1 METYFSLHDFWAVPA
16 RPSRLVY
23 EEKGMFVRLFQRISE
38 PTKQLT
44 YYVKWALF
52 TFSILN
58 FNWIWAA
65 DGLSGQV
72 RGYRTGCLWAAVAP
86 RVASSPHGSC
96 RRYPCG
102 HASSIPAAG
111 VVE

>member
-1 METYFSLHDFWAVPA
+1 MKKKAHSSAFLTNFRTAKAIDF
-16 RPSRLVY
+16 Y
-23 EEKGMFVRLFQRISE
+23 E
-38 PTKQLT
+38 
-44 YYVKWALF
+44 KWALF
-52 TFSILN
+52 TYSIMDCN
-58 FNWIWAA
+58 CIGAA
-65 DGLSGQV
+65 GGLSGQV

>member
-72 RGYRTGCLWAAVAP
+72 RRAKRAGESPKVAP
-86 RVASSPHGSC
+86 HVALLVC
-96 RRYPCG
+96 RQLPFCSLRAYLVNPCR
-102 HASSIPAAG
+102 
-111 VVE
+111 ERL